1 MVSAYINRIGTAV
14 PPFDVHAKF
23 VSYAPKLLREGRDR
37 RLFARMADRA
47 GIEHRFSF
55 LQPDPAIEAL
65 DTQGFYRAGAFPDTG
80 ERMRFFERHAF
91 DLGRKAVSELG
102 IQVQAQEITHL
113 IAVSCTGFYAQGLDL
128 QVVEHFGLRPTVER
142 TVVGF
147 MGCYAAIN
155 ALKLARHIVRSQ
167 PDAKVLVLNLELCTI
182 HLQEIDDLE
191 QVLSFLIF
199 GDGAAACLVSAEPTG
214 LRIEDFHS
222 TVLPG
227 SSDQITWRIGGA
239 GFDMVLSGK
248 VPRTIGHG
256 LPPSM
261 DRILNGWAPEDV
273 ALWAIHPGGRTIID
287 AVQDA
292 LGLGDEQVATSRG
305 VLRRFGNMSSA
316 TIMFV
321 LKEMMAARPARGLL
335 GCAMAF
341 GPGLTA
347 ESMLLRTAGA

>member
-1 MVSAYINRIGTAV
+1 MVSAYINRIGVAV
-14 PPFDVHAKF
+14 PPFEVHWKF
-23 VSYAPKLLREGRDR
+23 VDYAPSLLSSARDR

-47 GIEHRFSF
+47 EIERRYSF
-55 LQPDPAIEAL
+55 LEPDPDPEAL
-65 DTQGFYRAGAFPDTG
+65 DTQGFYRRGAFPHTG
-80 ERMRFFERHAF
+80 ERMRFFETHAFGLACKALNDLGIERHA
-91 DLGRKAVSELG
+91 DA
-102 IQVQAQEITHL
+102 ITHV
-113 IAVSCTGFYAQGLDL
+113 IAVSCTGFYAPGLDL
-128 QVVEHFGLRPTVER
+128 QIVEHFGLRPTVER

-155 ALKLARHIVRSQ
+155 ALKLARHIVRSEPQ
-167 PDAKVLVLNLELCTI
+167 AKVLVLNLELCTL
-182 HLQEIDDLE
+182 HLQEMDDLE

-199 GDGAAACLVSAEPTG
+199 GDGAAAALVSAEPRG

-227 SSDQITWRIGGA
+227 SSDQITWRIGGLA
-239 GFDMVLSGK
+239 FDMVLSGK

-256 LPPSM
+256 LPASIGG
-261 DRILNGWAPEDV
+261 ILNGWAPEEV

-292 LGLGDEQVATSRG
+292 LGLGDTQVAPSRN
-305 VLRRFGNMSSA
+305 VLRRFGNMSSP
-316 TIMFV
+316 TVMFV
-321 LKEMMAARPARGLL
+321 LRDMIEAEPASALL

-347 ESMLLRTAGA
+347 ESMLFRTA